1 MKILTGLFHSIVFPR
16 NHANVSEQ
24 TVTGT
29 CRASGG
35 VDAVVFAD
43 GRKKPLM
50 TLRNCGAAH
59 GGCFTAQLDG
69 IPCGGPYRI
78 ELSIGAETLVVED
91 VLVGEVWLLGGQSNM
106 QGYGVITGKRPNTEP
121 RIHAYYM
128 DDRWGV
134 AQEPIGR
141 VEISRH
147 QAHLRLLNPPVTSRS
162 RRNPDGRGAGPGL
175 PFALERYRQ
184 TGVPQGLVAC
194 AHGGTTIAMWNPKT
208 KSQGYGSLYGAMLQR
223 VLRNGGR
230 VTGMLWYQ
238 GCSDA
243 TSASAPKF
251 AQATLEFFRA
261 LRRDLKAPSLPIV
274 QAQIA
279 RQIYVNDAS
288 DQAWTVVREAQR
300 LMPRRLRNLLTV
312 PTVDATLDDNIHLD
326 EASHFIL
333 GRRMAQAMQTL
344 LQEPGALPP
353 PIELDHAVLKYHR
366 AKGRSDLHVY
376 YRNVVG
382 ELRSAGRPAGFVL
395 GDPPRPLAHRIELQG
410 NCVILK
416 CTQDIAAF
424 AYGFG
429 QNPYC
434 NIADAAGRS
443 LPATA
448 LQAVPRASVQGPY
461 ARKMMLSEPLD
472 WTNSF
477 DWLCYDASQNLKY
490 APAANDP
497 PFNCFPDRL
506 ERSDEQGVR
515 FFRTT
520 YQATHALELNLA
532 LGYDGNVKVFVDGK
546 TVFQD
551 ENGRNPIIPASHL
564 IAQYWKPGRH
574 EVVIAEA
581 MNRGRSWGI
590 SLALAVKAKNRD
602 RLPVEVDD

>member
-1 MKILTGLFHSIVFPR
+1 MKILTGLFPSIVFPR
-16 NHANVSEQ
+16 NQANVSEQ
-24 TVTGT
+24 AVTGT
-29 CRASGG
+29 CRASGN
-35 VDAVVFAD
+35 VDATIFPAA
-43 GRKKPLM
+43 RKKPLM
-50 TLRNCGAAH
+50 VLRNCGTAH
-59 GGCFTAQLDG
+59 GGNFSAQLDG

-78 ELSIGAETLVVED
+78 ELVIGTETLVVED

-106 QGYGVITGKRPNTEP
+106 QGYGIITGKRPNTEP
-121 RIHAYYM
+121 RIKAYYL
-128 DDRWGV
+128 DDRWGI

-147 QAHLRLLNPPVTSRS
+147 QAHLRLMNPPVTSRS
-162 RRNPDGRGAGPGL
+162 RKNPGNTGAEPGL

-184 TGVPQGLVAC
+184 TGVPQGLIAC
-194 AHGGTTIAMWNPKT
+194 AHGGTTIAMWDPKT
-208 KSQGYGSLYGAMLQR
+208 KSQGYDSLYGAMIQR

-243 TSASAPKF
+243 TTEYAPKF

-261 LRRDLKAPSLPIV
+261 LRRDLKAPDLPIV
-274 QAQIA
+274 QAQLA
-279 RQIYVNDAS
+279 RQIYVNEES
-288 DQAWTVVREAQR
+288 DQAWTAIREAQR

-312 PTVDATLDDNIHLD
+312 PAVDLSTDDNIHLD

-344 LQEPGALPP
+344 LKEPGALPP
-353 PIELDHAVLKYHR
+353 PIELGRVVLKYHR
-366 AKGRSDLHVY
+366 AKGRSDLYLY

-382 ELRSAGRPAGFVL
+382 ELQSAGRPAGFVL
-395 GDPPRPLAHRIELQG
+395 GDHPRPLAHRIELQG

-416 CTQDIAAF
+416 CAQDVTAF

-434 NIADAAGRS
+434 NITDEAGRS

-448 LQAVPRASVQGPY
+448 LQTVAHSFVQGPY
-461 ARKMMLSEPLD
+461 AQKVMLSEPLA
-472 WTNSF
+472 WSGSF
-477 DWLCYDASQNLKY
+477 ASLYHDASQKLKY
-490 APAANDP
+490 SPAANEP
-497 PFNCFPDRL
+497 PFNCFPDRIDHL
-506 ERSDEQGVR
+506 NEEGVR

-520 YQATHALELNLA
+520 YQNDHGLELSLA

-546 TVFQD
+546 TVFLD

-564 IAQYWKPGRH
+564 ISQYWKPGRH

-581 MNRGRSWGI
+581 MSHGRTWGI
-590 SLALAVKAKNRD
+590 SLALATKSKNRSFM
-602 RLPVEVDD
+602 PTEVDA